1 MAATPSS
8 LTGPATPTQRPRK
21 MLAIILA
28 GLAVAASMA
37 WAPALV
43 SISNELRPLDE
54 FDVYRWCF
62 SDAQQAQLHALIA
75 QARQQFSIIA
85 LACLAT
91 LVALVAVSIVAGR
104 RALREKA
111 SAATLARM
119 GKWSL
124 VFLVGGLALA
134 LGAYLIGNATG
145 GRIFLDIEDSITRL
159 NPLLGGVV
167 TFLAVGII
175 PTSEVVSA
183 ILGGI
188 ALLRSTVAPASGEP
202 PPKRGWRV
210 LARIGVVVASLSA
223 LAMFALVYLLGIF
236 TIGWYPCFYF

>member
-1 MAATPSS
+1 
-8 LTGPATPTQRPRK
+8 

-43 SISNELRPLDE
+43 SISNALRPLHE

-62 SDAQQAQLHALIA
+62 SDAQRAQLDALIG
-75 QARQQFSIIA
+75 QADQQFSIIA
-85 LACLAT
+85 LVCLAT
-91 LVALVAVSIVAGR
+91 LVALVALAIVAGR
-104 RALREKA
+104 RALRETA
-111 SAATLARM
+111 STTTLARM
-119 GKWSL
+119 GQWSL
-124 VFLVGGLALA
+124 AFLVAGLALA

-145 GRIFLDIEDSITRL
+145 GRFFADIQDTFTDL
-159 NPLLGGVV
+159 NPLLEAVV
-167 TFLAVGII
+167 TILAVGII
-175 PTSEVVSA
+175 PAVLVVST

-188 ALLRSTVAPASGEP
+188 ALLRPIAGSASGET

-223 LAMFALVYLLGIF
+223 LAVFALAYLAGMF
-236 TIGWYPCFYF
+236 NIGWYPCFYF